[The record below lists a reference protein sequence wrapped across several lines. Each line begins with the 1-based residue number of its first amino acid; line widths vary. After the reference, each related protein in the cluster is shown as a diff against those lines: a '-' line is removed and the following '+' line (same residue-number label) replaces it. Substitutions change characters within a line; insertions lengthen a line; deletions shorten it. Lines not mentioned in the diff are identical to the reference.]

1 MKKKLLSALLS
12 AVMVM
17 MPLGVHAG
25 ESETISQDAAE
36 LAPSAQAVCL
46 IEASSG
52 RQLYARQEDKRMYP
66 ASMTKMMG
74 LLLIFE
80 QLHSGSLQMSDMVSA
95 SAAAAGMGG
104 SQIYLKEGE
113 TMSVEDLLKSVCIAS
128 ANDAMAALAEKIS
141 GSQEAFV
148 TQMNEKAEQ
157 LQLKNTHF
165 TNVSGLHDPEHYSC
179 ASDMARIASALLKE
193 GGDELLAVTS
203 TYDAYIR
210 EDSAQKFWL
219 VNTNKLIRQMEGADG
234 LKTGYTSQAGF
245 CVTATARRGA
255 LRLIAVVMHEPDS
268 ATRNSETMQLLEY
281 GFSRYEQ
288 KQLYA
293 AGDEVDVLTV
303 EKGDPQ
309 SVALIARADAY
320 YMYEKGKE
328 SKVKSTRIELL
339 KQQLPYHPEDAVAR
353 AHVEMSDGYAFTV
366 ELGVKEAVR
375 PLGFLQLWLR
385 AHDGKCSLRRAFF
398 VI

>member
-1 MKKKLLSALLS
+1 MKKKWLAVLLSVL
-12 AVMVM
+12 MVM
-17 MPLGVHAG
+17 IPPVVRAA
-25 ESETISQDAAE
+25 ESETLSQETAE
-36 LAPSAQAVCL
+36 LAANAQSVCL

-95 SAAAAGMGG
+95 SAAAADMGG

-179 ASDMARIASALLKE
+179 ASDMARIASALIKE

-339 KQQLPYHPEDAVAR
+339 KHQLPYHPEDAVAR

-366 ELGVKEAVR
+366 ELGVKETVR

-385 AHDGKCSLRRAFF
+385 ALREMFA
-398 VI
+398 